1 MKKNDT
7 SAVYRLIVIGGGA
20 ASLCGR
26 SRRPARPAFPKKH
39 RGLILERK
47 PEPGKKL
54 MITGSGQ
61 CNITHSGS
69 IKNFP
74 AHYHEAGKKIR
85 TLLYAHSNEQVVS
98 TFASMGLRTFVRE
111 DGKIFPE
118 SLSAREVRD
127 ILRRHCE
134 KNGFS
139 IQTDLMCTGLI
150 PLGNAE
156 EKDSSSL
163 SSRSKP
169 APIAGSGVAAARWKV
184 ICGRREYLAENV
196 LVAAGGSFPCRETGS
211 DGSFLRVLTELNFPI
226 SPVAPALVPVF
237 IQRYPFRELSGHFLR
252 RRFSQRI
259 RPRGQKKRRAPRFSA
274 PHARRAFRAM
284 HHRQQPAD
292 RDRRPAENQLDFRFF
307 NGSAFARADR
317 DRREVKSFR
326 LPPRSAGSQGSG
338 NSASPEVPGSSAAS
352 LRTGSGAAGRP
363 DRQKKM
369 AVVSADTDRGYFLR
383 QRKRRFCL
391 GDGYPGRSL
400 SGRSRSQDDGIK
412 TTSRTL
418 VRRRNS
424 GCRRR
429 YRRL

>member
-1 MKKNDT
+1 M
-7 SAVYRLIVIGGGA
+7 
-20 ASLCGR
+20 
-26 SRRPARPAFPKKH
+26 RREK
-39 RGLILERK
+39 
-47 PEPGKKL
+47 
-54 MITGSGQ
+54 
-61 CNITHSGS
+61 
-69 IKNFP
+69 
-74 AHYHEAGKKIR
+74 
-85 TLLYAHSNEQVVS
+85 
-98 TFASMGLRTFVRE
+98 
-111 DGKIFPE
+111 
-118 SLSAREVRD
+118 SARSDKMNQRD
-127 ILRRHCE
+127 LRR
-134 KNGFS
+134 
-139 IQTDLMCTGLI
+139 L
-150 PLGNAE
+150 
-156 EKDSSSL
+156 
-163 SSRSKP
+163 
-169 APIAGSGVAAARWKV
+169 
-184 ICGRREYLAENV
+184 
-196 LVAAGGSFPCRETGS
+196 
-211 DGSFLRVLTELNFPI
+211 FL
-226 SPVAPALVPVF
+226 
-237 IQRYPFRELSGHFLR
+237 
-252 RRFSQRI
+252 
-259 RPRGQKKRRAPRFSA
+259 
-274 PHARRAFRAM
+274 FRAM